1 MTDEKK
7 VQFDFDSS
15 TLLVYIVKKFKVL
28 LIVGIAA
35 FLISTV
41 AAFMI
46 TPKYKSTVTM
56 FAASSVSVSKSL
68 LAQSYSTAKG
78 GLLNF
83 GEEEEAEQLLQILN
97 SEELRARIIE
107 KFDLV
112 NHYKIDKNS
121 KYPMTQLG
129 NEFAGNFKFSKT
141 QFMSISIEV
150 FDEDP
155 KLAAD
160 MANYAAAMVDTVMN
174 RMHHER
180 AQKALNI
187 VTRELANVQNQMK
200 TLEDSLAV
208 IRKAGVNDYK
218 SMSKVFNEAY
228 AKAMLKNSPSTM
240 QKIEAKLAVLSKYGT
255 PYQSLT
261 FMQEYLSERLS
272 DMQQKYA
279 EAKVD
284 VDQDLPYKYIV
295 DSATPSEKKA
305 KPKRMIIILV
315 STLSAVFFALLALI
329 ILDSV
334 RKALKS

>member
-1 MTDEKK
+1 MADEKK

-15 TLLVYIVKKFKVL
+15 SLLVYIVKKFKIL
-28 LIVGIAA
+28 LLVGVAA
-35 FLISTV
+35 FVISTV
-41 AAFMI
+41 GAFMI

-68 LAQSYSTAKG
+68 LAKSYQSAKG
-78 GLLNF
+78 GILNF

-97 SEELRARIIE
+97 SEELRNRIIQ
-107 KFDLV
+107 KFDLAK
-112 NHYKIDKNS
+112 HYKIDMNS

-129 NEFAGNFKFSKT
+129 TEFSGNFKFSKT
-141 QFMSISIEV
+141 QFLSISIDV
-150 FDEDP
+150 LDENP
-155 KLAAD
+155 KLAAE

-174 RMHHER
+174 RLHHER
-180 AQKALNI
+180 AQKALNL
-187 VTRELANVQNQMK
+187 VTRELVSVQTQMK
-200 TLEDSLAV
+200 NLEDSLSV
-208 IRKAGVNDYK
+208 IRKAGINDYK

-228 AKAMLKNSPSTM
+228 AKAILKNNPQTM
-240 QKIEAKLAVLSKYGT
+240 QKIEAKLAVLSKYGS
-255 PYQSLT
+255 PYLSMT
-261 FMQEYLSERLS
+261 FLQEYLSERLS

-284 VDQDLPYKYIV
+284 VEQDLPYKYIV

-305 KPKRMIIILV
+305 TPKRMIIILV
-315 STLSAVFFALLALI
+315 STLSAIFFALLFLI